1 MTIPTKR
8 TAMHQQLERFLGT
21 IAGAIHDHAK
31 RVIFV
36 IFLLLAFPLSQA
48 IHIQMDTSTEGF
60 MHPTDPAL
68 IDYEAFKKEFGRD
81 ERIIIAIQ
89 SDDIYS
95 VAFLAQLKKL
105 HESIEK
111 RVPYINKIW
120 SLYNV
125 RHTRGEKD
133 VLYTDSLL
141 KPMPQDNKSV
151 EEIKKHAMLSKY
163 YKDLFLSRDG
173 KMTTIIIE
181 TDAFSHLNK
190 HQEEA
195 DSMSGFSDMEQ
206 TNQAFIT
213 DAEDTE
219 LITTL
224 RHVIQ
229 NFNSKEMQIYL
240 AGSPVVNNAIKSQMM
255 GDMQI
260 FSVVTFLII
269 ITILYLMFKRLSA
282 VVYPLMVVMF
292 SLVTTVGLMA
302 YSDVAFKIPTQ
313 IVPSLLL
320 AVSVGASVH
329 LLSVFYDTFNK
340 TGNKRE
346 SLIYAMQHSGLAIA
360 MTSITTAIGV
370 GSFAGSQMAPQADM
384 GIFGAIG
391 VMIALFLTLVLLPAL
406 LSLTTLEKKE
416 FKEEKELD
424 VMMQKFAEIPL
435 KYYKQILIVSF
446 VLISIGVVASA
457 SLTLSH
463 HPLKW
468 FSKDNI
474 NRVSSEVIDKQM
486 NGSVTIEVI
495 IDKAKK
501 DGWKSPTEL
510 KKLNKLSLDLATYK
524 DSNLN
529 IGKVVSIATV
539 LKETNRALHNNDENF
554 YTIPNEQK
562 LVAQELL
569 LFENSGSDDLEELV
583 DSQFS
588 TIRMTIKIP
597 NIDAVKSI
605 DVLEYIKKMSKE
617 AFPNDNIVTTGMVPL
632 LINTFSQALDSSVA
646 SYVIALLSISVILV
660 LILGNPILGL
670 LSIIPNVFP
679 IVLGLLMMYVLKIPL
694 DTFTMLIGSIAIGL
708 AVDDTIHFMYNFKR
722 YYMENQNYE
731 EAIKKTFFTAGKAMV
746 ITSLILSLGFYAYL
760 FANMSSVQNF
770 GLLTG
775 SVIIFALLSDLLLAP
790 ALVIYAIKRKFI

>member
-1 MTIPTKR
+1 
-8 TAMHQQLERFLGT
+8 MHQQLERFLGNL
-21 IAGAIHDHAK
+21 AGTIHDHAK
-31 RVIFV
+31 KVIVV
-36 IFLLLAFPLSQA
+36 IVLLLAFPLSQA

-60 MHPTDPAL
+60 MHPNDPAL
-68 IDYEAFKKEFGRD
+68 LDYEAFKKQFGRD
-81 ERIIIAIQ
+81 ERIILAIE
-89 SDDIYS
+89 SDNIYS
-95 VAFLAQLKKL
+95 IGFLEELKKL
-105 HESIEK
+105 HQTIEEK
-111 RVPYINKIW
+111 VPYLNKVW

-125 RHTRGEKD
+125 RHTRGAKD

-141 KPMPQDNKSV
+141 KSMPKDTKAVNEVRNQ
-151 EEIKKHAMLSKY
+151 AMHSKY
-163 YKDLFLSRDG
+163 YKDLFVSRDG

-190 HQEEA
+190 DENEA
-195 DSMSGFSDMEQ
+195 NEMSGFSESEQ
-206 TNQAFIT
+206 TNKAFIT
-213 DAEDTE
+213 DAEDTQ
-219 LITTL
+219 LITAL
-224 RHVIQ
+224 RQVIQ
-229 NFNSKEMQIYL
+229 NFSSKDMKIYL
-240 AGSPVVNNAIKSQMM
+240 AGSPVVNNAIKAQMM

-269 ITILYLMFKRLSA
+269 ITILYLMFKRISA
-282 VVYPLMVVMF
+282 VVYPLMVVIF
-292 SLVTTVGLMA
+292 SLVTTVGFMA
-302 YSDVAFKIPTQ
+302 YFDVAFKIPTQ

-329 LLSVFYDTFNK
+329 LLTVFYDTFNK
-340 TGNKRE
+340 TGEKRA

-384 GIFGAIG
+384 GILGAIG
-391 VMIALFLTLVLLPAL
+391 VLIALFLTLVLLPAL
-406 LSLTTLEKKE
+406 LSLTPLEKKA
-416 FKEEKELD
+416 FKDEKQLD
-424 VMMQKFAEIPL
+424 VLMHKFAEIPL
-435 KYYKQILIVSF
+435 KYYKQILLASF
-446 VLISIGVVASA
+446 SLMSIGLLASA

-468 FSKDNI
+468 FSKENI
-474 NRVSSEVIDKQM
+474 NRVSSEVIDTQM
-486 NGSVTIEVI
+486 HGSVTIEVI

-501 DGWKSPTEL
+501 DAWKSPLE
-510 KKLNKLSLDLATYK
+510 LNKLNRLSELLATYK
-524 DSNLN
+524 DKNLN

-539 LKETNRALHNNDENF
+539 LKETNRALHSNEESF
-554 YTIPNEQK
+554 YTIPKKQN
-562 LVAQELL
+562 LVSQELL

-588 TIRMTIKIP
+588 TVRMTIKIP

-605 DVLEYIKKMSKE
+605 EVLNYIKKQTKE
-617 AFPNDNIVTTGMVPL
+617 AFPNDHIVTTGMVPL

-646 SYVIALLSISVILV
+646 SYVIALLAISVILV
-660 LILGNPILGL
+660 LILGSPRLGL
-670 LSIIPNVFP
+670 LSIIPNIFP
-679 IVLGLLMMYVLKIPL
+679 IVLGLLMMYVLDIPL

-722 YYMENQNYE
+722 YYLEDKNYE
-731 EAIKKTFFTAGKAMV
+731 EAIKKTFFTTGKAMV
-746 ITSLILSLGFYAYL
+746 ITSLILSLGFYAYI

-775 SVIIFALLSDLLLAP
+775 SVILFALLSDLLLAP